1 MSKNKD
7 SKIRFGVLDAVIIIV
22 ILAIVA
28 SLVLRYTADNSFFTY
43 DTDKYT
49 VTFKACGVRYT
60 SVDSVASATDFYL
73 ESGAHLGKLTH
84 APTVTPKVEY
94 VTVSSGEIVACYYPD
109 NTLVDIVAEIECDL
123 IDKDGS
129 VMTKNGVHIVPG
141 VELTI
146 HTEYVEITVE
156 IINVQKL
163 AVD

>member
-1 MSKNKD
+1 M
-7 SKIRFGVLDAVIIIV
+7 
-22 ILAIVA
+22 
-28 SLVLRYTADNSFFTY
+28 
-43 DTDKYT
+43 
-49 VTFKACGVRYT
+49 
-60 SVDSVASATDFYL
+60 
-73 ESGAHLGKLTH
+73 
-84 APTVTPKVEY
+84 
-94 VTVSSGEIVACYYPD
+94 ACYYPD